1 MSVKLK
7 LSPCAY
13 WSAGA
18 RALMRKAPIVL
29 VCSIVHTLNRSAD
42 SSPLGCMMRFRAC
55 LSRTQHVLQPWH
67 ASRRAWFAYG
77 RPLLSESLQYLAL
90 HCHLLQR
97 CFVEA

>member
-13 WSAGA
+13 WSSGA
-18 RALMRKAPIVL
+18 RALMRKSTIVR